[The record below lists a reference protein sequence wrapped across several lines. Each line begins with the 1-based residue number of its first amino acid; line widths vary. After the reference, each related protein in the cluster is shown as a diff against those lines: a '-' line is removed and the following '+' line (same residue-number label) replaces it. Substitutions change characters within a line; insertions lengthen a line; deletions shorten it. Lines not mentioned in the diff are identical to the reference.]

1 MRYLPITFGAVAAC
15 FVSGP
20 ASAAE
25 QLGTVRVESSTI
37 SDRFA
42 DKRTEP
48 SNTALIAEEEV
59 ERAHARNIQ
68 QLLEGVPGVT
78 TELQSGD
85 SLKIHIRGVE
95 NQRFMGEKPGVA
107 VVIDGVPVFERTGRV
122 NIDLDNIES
131 IKVVKGGASY
141 LFGED
146 ALAGAVI
153 ITTKRGADMAGYRL
167 LGEVGSFGY
176 NKGLVRAGFA
186 GENAAG
192 HIQISRREADGY
204 YFQSDYKADYLNG
217 KLQYYLS
224 DTSDVTFGFE
234 RSDREKDSHGAV
246 EGITQAEEDPRSV
259 GGRDYARM
267 FDVDLGK
274 YFVTY
279 SNDLSASDTLSLN
292 VYQFTDNT
300 DFVSAPR
307 NYDADGN
314 PVDGVDDYTT
324 ANGYEQVQRG
334 VKSEWRSSGDRLA
347 WMAGVDL
354 RNNTYENTERYIVD
368 FKRSAYSRTVY
379 TAGTVTAD
387 NTTDEIVRAAYAETK
402 LRPADSLV
410 VTLNGRYDLIELDY
424 SDHLNALDKSREFR
438 VPSWRAG
445 LNWAVASNF
454 DIYANGS
461 TGFRTPTVTQLFAGD
476 ISPFG
481 DTASNPDLDPEQS
494 LNLEL
499 GFRGRADWGVPVD
512 YDLAVFQ
519 LDRKDFIMAKSGN
532 YAVPESGTLDQYQ
545 NIGGVRNRGV
555 ELSLESDRRREL
567 FFDVAYT
574 YLDARYTDYE
584 QYNLVLGN
592 RYVNPTVEVYSD
604 LSGNIVPRVPKH
616 HLNVGIGTHVSPAM
630 TLRAETDTIS
640 SYFADDLNRLEIA
653 GHTALN
659 LLANYDTKLSSGDRM
674 SLFARVDNVL
684 EREYFNTARAVGDR
698 NEDGVFDEEDLSL
711 VVNPGRTFTV
721 GLSVQF

>member
-1 MRYLPITFGAVAAC
+1 MQYLPFTVGTVAVC
-15 FVSGP
+15 FVSGG
-20 ASAAE
+20 ASATE
-25 QLGTVRVESSTI
+25 ELGTVRVESSTI

-48 SNTALIAEEEV
+48 SNTAFIAEEEV

-68 QLLEGVPGVT
+68 QLLDGVPGVT

-153 ITTKRGADMAGYRL
+153 ITTKRGAGMAGYRV

-176 NKGLVRAGFA
+176 NKGLLRAGFA
-186 GENAAG
+186 GDNSAG
-192 HIQISRREADGY
+192 HVQVSRREADGY
-204 YFQSDYKADYLNG
+204 HFQSDYKADYLNG
-217 KLQYYLS
+217 KFQYYLD
-224 DTSDVTFGFE
+224 DTSDITLGFE
-234 RSDREKDSHGAV
+234 RSDRQKDSHGAV
-246 EGITQAEEDPRSV
+246 EGITQAKEDPRSIE
-259 GGRDYARM
+259 GRDYARM

-279 SNDLSASDTLSLN
+279 SNDLNASDSLSLN

-314 PVDGVDDYTT
+314 PVEAVDDYTT

-334 VKSEWRSSGDRLA
+334 VKSEWRSGGERIA
-347 WMAGVDL
+347 WMAGLDL
-354 RNNTYENTERYIVD
+354 RNNTYENTEHYIVD

-387 NTTDEIVRAAYAETK
+387 NTTDEIVKAAYAEVK
-402 LRPADSLV
+402 FRPADSLV
-410 VTLNGRYDLIELDY
+410 ATLNGRHDLIELDY
-424 SDHLNALDKSREFR
+424 TDDLNGLEKSKEFR
-438 VPSWRAG
+438 VTSWRAG
-445 LNWAVASNF
+445 LNWAVASTL
-454 DIYANGS
+454 DLYANGS

-499 GFRGRADWGVPVD
+499 GLRGRADWGVRVD

-519 LDRKDFIMAKSGN
+519 LDRTDFIMAKSGN
-532 YAVPESGTLDQYQ
+532 YAVPEEGTQDQFQ
-545 NIGGVRNRGV
+545 NIGGVRDRGL
-555 ELSLESDRRREL
+555 ELSLRSDRRLPL
-567 FFDVAYT
+567 FLEVAYT
-574 YLDARYTDYE
+574 YLDARYTDYD

-592 RYVNPTVEVYSD
+592 RYVNPTVEVYDD
-604 LSGNIVPRVPKH
+604 LSGNVVPRAPKD
-616 HLNVGIGTHVSPAM
+616 HLNVKVGTHVSPQI
-630 TLRAETDTIS
+630 TIQVETDTIS

-653 GHTALN
+653 GHTVLN
-659 LLANYDTKLSSGDRM
+659 LLANYDTKLESGNRL
-674 SLFARVDNVL
+674 SLFARIDNVL
-684 EREYFNTARAVGDR
+684 EREYFNTARAIGDR
-698 NEDGVFDEEDLSL
+698 NEDGVFDEQDLSL
-711 VVNPGRTFTV
+711 VVNPGRMFTV
-721 GLSVQF
+721 GLSAEF